1 MFVNMNVVWAW
12 SLWARLG
19 SSTSASHPSSI
30 EPFLCQLFWASCT
43 SVNILE
49 HKIVSKIEIATRL
62 AGCCYS
68 ATESKVRRRGASW
81 GWSRAPRSWWPL
93 DSWIDFT
100 DPGNVQVII
109 SLQAILW
116 AVILQLHSWEEE
128 WEGSSTT
135 IHIFSSQ
142 ITALCVWIA
151 TLWRKMRFALEIF
164 SILSQWGLAIQ
175 LALLQLWMAE
185 EFDLLVSSTDSGD
198 GWWSKIMLRACQLCS

>member
-1 MFVNMNVVWAW
+1 MNVVWAW
-12 SLWARLG
+12 CLWARLG
-19 SSTSASHPSSI
+19 SSTSASHPSSL

-43 SVNILE
+43 SGKILE

-62 AGCCYS
+62 AGCCCYS

-81 GWSRAPRSWWPL
+81 GWSRAPRSWWPW

-100 DPGNVQVII
+100 DSGTVQVII

-116 AVILQLHSWEEE
+116 AVILQLHSWE
-128 WEGSSTT
+128 GRSTT

-151 TLWRKMRFALEIF
+151 TSWRKMRFALEIF

-175 LALLQLWMAE
+175 LAFLQLWMAE
-185 EFDLLVSSTDSGD
+185 EFDLLVTSTDSGD
-198 GWWSKIMLRACQLCS
+198 GRWSKIMLRPSQLCS